1 MKINSSSVRSSVK
14 AHDSNRVRAH
24 SSSTYCT
31 LYVFTMYGIMVS
43 SYPVP
48 GRTVPPGPRPSTL
61 PLAELLH
68 VPHAHTHKTILSKQH
83 IAYCTYKTSY
93 STLDTVLDT
102 KPNKHQTFGN
112 FKLNLINLNWSNVD
126 YSMIKYLFDEYIIYW
141 YRVQYHIL

>member
-1 MKINSSSVRSSVK
+1 M
-14 AHDSNRVRAH
+14 
-24 SSSTYCT
+24 
-31 LYVFTMYGIMVS
+31 
-43 SYPVP
+43 
-48 GRTVPPGPRPSTL
+48 
-61 PLAELLH
+61 
-68 VPHAHTHKTILSKQH
+68 
-83 IAYCTYKTSY
+83 YKTSY